1 MTIEFEYWWLLVLPL
16 FFTLGWI
23 AARVDIKQLIA
34 ESTAL
39 PAAYFKGLNFLIS
52 NQYDKAIEAFSE
64 AMQANTD
71 SLELHFALGSL
82 FRRTGE
88 TDRAINMHLNLL
100 DKKELT
106 DNQRSAVKA
115 ELAQDYLKAG
125 LYDRAEELF
134 KGLND
139 TRYRQPALHALQE
152 IYVREREWTRAI
164 ETATELE
171 RLSGVSFRIQ
181 IAQYYCELAMN
192 DIIAQKLDTA
202 RIQLHK
208 ALDANKNCV
217 RANVLLGD
225 LEASTGAHKAAISHW
240 KRIEYQQPEY
250 LGLIANKMLKSFR
263 ALEPEPDKPEPGIPE
278 PGIPDSGKPEP
289 GKPEQNQ
296 SELGDQLKQG
306 LAQLNMYIETYK
318 LPSLMSALY
327 EATLVE
333 EGAEKA
339 AKLARNELIRQP
351 SLTTLDQL
359 LQARA
364 MADETIV
371 ADNKQNNNQDIQ
383 LMQQTV
389 RNAIGNRT
397 AYHCD
402 QCGFRAKQHHW
413 QCPACN
419 AWESLPA
426 EPSEWL
432 SREMTIKKK

>member
-1 MTIEFEYWWLLVLPL
+1 MSIEFEYWWLLALPL

-23 AARVDIKQLIA
+23 AARVDIKQLLS

-52 NQYDKAIEAFSE
+52 DQHDKAVDAFSE
-64 AMQANTD
+64 AIEANTD

-106 DNQRSAVKA
+106 DNQKNAVKA

-125 LYDRAEELF
+125 LFDRAEELF
-134 KGLND
+134 KGFDD
-139 TRYRQPALHALQE
+139 TRYRQPALRALLE
-152 IYVREREWTRAI
+152 IYVREREWLQSV

-171 RLSGVSFRIQ
+171 RLSGVPFRVE

-192 DIIAQKLDTA
+192 DIIAQRQDAA
-202 RIQLHK
+202 RNYLNL

-225 LEASTGAHKAAISHW
+225 LEVSQGAHQAAISHW
-240 KRIEYQQPEY
+240 KRIEFQQPEY
-250 LGLIANKMLKSFR
+250 LGLIAAKMLKSYR
-263 ALEPEPDKPEPGIPE
+263 VTG
-278 PGIPDSGKPEP
+278 
-289 GKPEQNQ
+289 
-296 SELGDQLKQG
+296 QLKEG
-306 LAQLNMYIETYK
+306 LAQLNAYLETYK
-318 LPSLMSALY
+318 LSSLMSVLY
-327 EATLVE
+327 QATLTE

-364 MADETIV
+364 MADETQ
-371 ADNKQNNNQDIQ
+371 KQGSNQDIQ

-389 RNAIGNRT
+389 RNAIGNRA

-402 QCGFRAKQHHW
+402 QCGFRAKQYHW

-426 EPSEWL
+426 EPTEAIN
-432 SREMTIKKK
+432 REMTIKKK

>member
-1 MTIEFEYWWLLVLPL
+1 MSIEFEYWWLLSLPL

-23 AARVDIKQLIA
+23 AARVDIKQLLS

-52 NQYDKAIEAFSE
+52 DQHDKAVDAFSE
-64 AMQANTD
+64 AIEANTD

-106 DNQRSAVKA
+106 ENQKNAVKA

-125 LYDRAEELF
+125 LFDRAEELF
-134 KGLND
+134 KGFDD
-139 TRYRQPALHALQE
+139 TRYRQPALRALLE
-152 IYVREREWTRAI
+152 IYVREREWLQSV

-171 RLSGVSFRIQ
+171 RLSGVPFRVE

-192 DIIAQKLDTA
+192 DMIAQRQDAA
-202 RIQLHK
+202 RNYLNL
-208 ALDANKNCV
+208 ALNANKNCV

-225 LEASTGAHKAAISHW
+225 LEVSLSLNQNRAHQAAISHW
-240 KRIEYQQPEY
+240 KRIEFQQPEY
-250 LGLIANKMLKSFR
+250 LGLVAAKILKSYR
-263 ALEPEPDKPEPGIPE
+263 ATG
-278 PGIPDSGKPEP
+278 
-289 GKPEQNQ
+289 
-296 SELGDQLKQG
+296 QLKEG
-306 LAQLNMYIETYK
+306 LAQLNAYLETYK
-318 LPSLMSALY
+318 LSSLMSVLY
-327 EATLVE
+327 QATLTE

-364 MADETIV
+364 MADETQ
-371 ADNKQNNNQDIQ
+371 KQGSNQDIQ

-389 RNAIGNRT
+389 RNAIGNRA

-402 QCGFRAKQHHW
+402 QCGFRAKQYHW

-426 EPSEWL
+426 EPSEAV
-432 SREMTIKKK
+432 SREMTIKKNNAK

>member
-52 NQYDKAIEAFSE
+52 DQHNKAVEAFSE

-139 TRYRQPALHALQE
+139 TRYRQPALHALLE
-152 IYVREREWTRAI
+152 IYVREREWTHAI

-192 DIIAQKLDTA
+192 DIIAQKLDAA
-202 RIQLHK
+202 RNQLHK
-208 ALDANKNCV
+208 ALDSNKNCV

-225 LEASTGAHKAAISHW
+225 LEASTGAHQAAISQW
-240 KRIEYQQPEY
+240 KRIEFQQPEY
-250 LGLIANKMLKSFR
+250 LGLIANKMLKSYR
-263 ALEPEPDKPEPGIPE
+263 ADG
-278 PGIPDSGKPEP
+278 
-289 GKPEQNQ
+289 
-296 SELGDQLKQG
+296 QLKQG
-306 LAQLNMYIETYK
+306 LTQLNAYLETYK

-364 MADETIV
+364 MADETK
-371 ADNKQNNNQDIQ
+371 KQSNNQDIQ

-389 RNAIGNRT
+389 RNAIGNRA

-426 EPSEWL
+426 EPSEAV
-432 SREMTIKKK
+432 SREMTIKKNNAK

>member
-1 MTIEFEYWWLLVLPL
+1 MTIEFEYWWLLALPL

-23 AARVDIKQLIA
+23 AARVDIKQLLS

-52 NQYDKAIEAFSE
+52 DQHGKAVDAFSE
-64 AMQANTD
+64 AIEANTD

-88 TDRAINMHLNLL
+88 TDRAINMHLNML

-106 DNQRSAVKA
+106 ENQKSAVKA

-125 LYDRAEELF
+125 LFDRAEELF
-134 KGLND
+134 KGLDD
-139 TRYRQPALHALQE
+139 TRYRQPALRALLE
-152 IYVREREWTRAI
+152 IYVREREWFQSIA
-164 ETATELE
+164 TATELE
-171 RLSGVSFRIQ
+171 RLSGVPFRVE

-192 DIIAQKLDTA
+192 DIIAQHQDAA
-202 RIQLHK
+202 RNYLNL

-225 LEASTGAHKAAISHW
+225 LEVSLGVNQTSAHQAAISHW
-240 KRIEYQQPEY
+240 KRIEFQQPEY
-250 LGLIANKMLKSFR
+250 LGLVAAKMLKSYR
-263 ALEPEPDKPEPGIPE
+263 A
-278 PGIPDSGKPEP
+278 SG
-289 GKPEQNQ
+289 
-296 SELGDQLKQG
+296 QLKEG
-306 LAQLNMYIETYK
+306 LAQLNTYLETYK
-318 LPSLMSALY
+318 LPSLMSVLY
-327 EATLVE
+327 EATLAE

-351 SLTTLDQL
+351 NLTTLDQL

-364 MADETIV
+364 MADETQ
-371 ADNKQNNNQDIQ
+371 KQGQNQDIQ

-389 RNAIGNRT
+389 RNAIGNRA
-397 AYHCD
+397 AYHCG
-402 QCGFRAKQHHW
+402 QCGFRAKQYHW

-426 EPSEWL
+426 EPSETV
-432 SREMTIKKK
+432 SREMTIKK

>member
-1 MTIEFEYWWLLVLPL
+1 MTVEFEYWWLLVLPL

-23 AARVDIKQLIA
+23 AARVDIKQLLS

-52 NQYDKAIEAFSE
+52 DQHDKAVEAFSE

-106 DNQRSAVKA
+106 PNQRSAVKA

-134 KGLND
+134 KGLD
-139 TRYRQPALHALQE
+139 DSRYRQPSLNALLE
-152 IYVREREWTRAI
+152 IYVREREWSQAI

-171 RLSGVSFRIQ
+171 RLSGVPFRKE

-192 DIIAQKLDTA
+192 DIIAQKPDAA
-202 RIQLHK
+202 RNLLHM
-208 ALDANKNCV
+208 ALDANKSCI

-225 LEASTGAHKAAISHW
+225 IEVNQGAHQAAISHW
-240 KRIEYQQPEY
+240 KKIEFQKPQY
-250 LGLIANKMLKSFR
+250 LGLIAGKMLKSYR
-263 ALEPEPDKPEPGIPE
+263 
-278 PGIPDSGKPEP
+278 S
-289 GKPEQNQ
+289 NN
-296 SELGDQLKQG
+296 QLKEG
-306 LAQLNMYIETYK
+306 LAQLNTYLETYK
-318 LPSLMSALY
+318 LPTLMSVLY
-327 EATLVE
+327 EATLAE
-333 EGAEKA
+333 EGPDKA
-339 AKLARNELIRQP
+339 AKLARNELIRKP
-351 SLTTLDQL
+351 NLTTLDQL

-364 MADETIV
+364 MADETKKTV
-371 ADNKQNNNQDIQ
+371 KNLGNNQDIQ

-389 RNAIGNRT
+389 RNAIGDRA

-402 QCGFRAKQHHW
+402 QCGFRAKQYHW

-426 EPSEWL
+426 EPSEAI
-432 SREMTIKKK
+432 SREMTIKK

>member
-1 MTIEFEYWWLLVLPL
+1 MTVEFEYWWLLVLPL

-23 AARVDIKQLIA
+23 AARVDIKQLLS
-34 ESTAL
+34 ESTTL

-52 NQYDKAIEAFSE
+52 DQHDKAVDAFSE
-64 AMQANTD
+64 AVQANTD

-100 DKKELT
+100 EKKELT
-106 DNQRSAVKA
+106 PNQKNAVKA

-125 LYDRAEELF
+125 LFDRAEELF
-134 KGLND
+134 KDLDD
-139 TRYRQPALHALQE
+139 TRYRQPALRALLE
-152 IYVREREWTRAI
+152 IYVREREWVQAI

-171 RLSGVSFRIQ
+171 RLSGVPFRRE

-192 DIIAQKLDTA
+192 EIIAQNHDAA
-202 RIQLHK
+202 RKQIAF

-225 LEASTGAHKAAISHW
+225 LETTEGSHQAAITHW
-240 KRIEYQQPEY
+240 KRIEFQQPEY
-250 LGLIANKMLKSFR
+250 LGLVASKMLKSYR
-263 ALEPEPDKPEPGIPE
+263 AMDNLNEGM
-278 PGIPDSGKPEP
+278 
-289 GKPEQNQ
+289 
-296 SELGDQLKQG
+296 
-306 LAQLNMYIETYK
+306 AQLNTYLETYK
-318 LPSLMSALY
+318 LPSLMLVLY
-327 EATLVE
+327 EATLAE

-339 AKLARNELIRQP
+339 ARLARNELIRQP

-364 MADETIV
+364 MADDV
-371 ADNKQNNNQDIQ
+371 NNQDIQ

-389 RNAIGNRT
+389 RNAIGNRA
-397 AYHCD
+397 AYHCN
-402 QCGFRAKQHHW
+402 QCGFRAKQYHW

-426 EPSEWL
+426 EPSEAV
-432 SREMTIKKK
+432 SREMTIKKNNAK

>member
-1 MTIEFEYWWLLVLPL
+1 MTIEFEYWWLLILPL

-34 ESTAL
+34 ESTTL

-52 NQYDKAIEAFSE
+52 DQHQKAVEAFSE
-64 AMQANTD
+64 AIHANSD

-106 DNQRSAVKA
+106 ENQKDAVRA

-134 KGLND
+134 KNLND
-139 TRYRQPALHALQE
+139 KRYHQPALRALLE
-152 IYVREREWTRAI
+152 IYVREREWLQAI

-171 RLSGVSFRIQ
+171 RVSGIPFRKE
-181 IAQYYCELAMN
+181 IAQYHCELAMN
-192 DIIAQKLDTA
+192 AMIDQQPDQVRVHLTN
-202 RIQLHK
+202 
-208 ALDANKNCV
+208 ALDANKKCV
-217 RANVLLGD
+217 RANVLWGD
-225 LEASTGAHKAAISHW
+225 LEMQSGSHAAAISHW
-240 KRIEYQQPEY
+240 KHIEFQDPQY
-250 LGLIANKMLKSFR
+250 LGLIAPKLLQSYAAIDRTQEGISLLKTY
-263 ALEPEPDKPEPGIPE
+263 
-278 PGIPDSGKPEP
+278 
-289 GKPEQNQ
+289 
-296 SELGDQLKQG
+296 SE
-306 LAQLNMYIETYK
+306 NYK

-327 EATLVE
+327 EATIAA
-333 EGAEKA
+333 EGAESA

-351 SLTTLDQL
+351 SLQTLDQL

-364 MADETIV
+364 ISDTNSKSKGYE
-371 ADNKQNNNQDIQ
+371 DIQ

-389 RNAIGNRT
+389 RNAIGNRA
-397 AYHCD
+397 AYHCN
-402 QCGFRAKQHHW
+402 QCGFKARQYHW

-419 AWESLPA
+419 AWESLPS
-426 EPSEWL
+426 EPTEAV
-432 SREMTIKKK
+432 SREMTIKK

>member
-1 MTIEFEYWWLLVLPL
+1 MTIEFEYWWLLALPL

-23 AARVDIKQLIA
+23 AARVDIKQLLS

-52 NQYDKAIEAFSE
+52 DQHDKAVDAFSE
-64 AMQANTD
+64 AIEANTD

-106 DNQRSAVKA
+106 ENQKNAVKA

-125 LYDRAEELF
+125 LFDRAEELF
-134 KGLND
+134 KGFDD
-139 TRYRQPALHALQE
+139 TRYRQPALRALLE
-152 IYVREREWTRAI
+152 IYVREREWLQSV

-171 RLSGVSFRIQ
+171 RLSGVPFRVE

-192 DIIAQKLDTA
+192 DIIAQRQDTA
-202 RIQLHK
+202 RNYLNL
-208 ALDANKNCV
+208 ALNANKNCV

-225 LEASTGAHKAAISHW
+225 LEVSQNAHQAAISHW
-240 KRIEYQQPEY
+240 KRIEFQQPEY
-250 LGLIANKMLKSFR
+250 LGLVAAKMLKSYR
-263 ALEPEPDKPEPGIPE
+263 AI
-278 PGIPDSGKPEP
+278 S
-289 GKPEQNQ
+289 
-296 SELGDQLKQG
+296 QLKEG
-306 LAQLNMYIETYK
+306 LAQLNAYLETYK
-318 LPSLMSALY
+318 LSSLMSVLY
-327 EATLVE
+327 EATLSE

-364 MADETIV
+364 MADETQ
-371 ADNKQNNNQDIQ
+371 KQGSNQDIQ

-389 RNAIGNRT
+389 RNAIGNRA

-402 QCGFRAKQHHW
+402 QCGFRAKQYHW

-426 EPSEWL
+426 EPTEAIN
-432 SREMTIKKK
+432 REMTIKRNNAK

>member
-1 MTIEFEYWWLLVLPL
+1 MTVEFEYWWLLVLPL

-23 AARVDIKQLIA
+23 AARVDIKHLIS
-34 ESTAL
+34 ESTTL
-39 PAAYFKGLNFLIS
+39 PAAYFRGLNFLIS
-52 NQYDKAIEAFSE
+52 DQHDRAVEAFSE

-106 DNQRSAVKA
+106 ENQRSAVKA

-134 KGLND
+134 KGLDD
-139 TRYRQPALHALQE
+139 TRYRQPALHALLE

-171 RLSGVSFRIQ
+171 RLSGVPFRQ
-181 IAQYYCELAMN
+181 EIAQYYCELAMN
-192 DIIAQKLDTA
+192 EIIAQNPDAA
-202 RIQLHK
+202 RNQLHM
-208 ALDANKNCV
+208 AIDANKNCV
-217 RANVLLGD
+217 RASVLLGD
-225 LEASTGAHKAAISHW
+225 LEVNDGAHQAAISHW
-240 KRIEYQQPEY
+240 KRIEFQQPEY
-250 LGLIANKMLKSFR
+250 LGLVAGKMLKSYR
-263 ALEPEPDKPEPGIPE
+263 A
-278 PGIPDSGKPEP
+278 S
-289 GKPEQNQ
+289 EQLK
-296 SELGDQLKQG
+296 EGLDQLNTY
-306 LAQLNMYIETYK
+306 LETYK
-318 LPSLMSALY
+318 LPSLMSVLY
-327 EATLVE
+327 EATLAE
-333 EGAEKA
+333 DGAEKA
-339 AKLARNELIRQP
+339 TKLARNELIRQP
-351 SLTTLDQL
+351 NLTTLDQL

-364 MADETIV
+364 MAED
-371 ADNKQNNNQDIQ
+371 ANDQDIQ

-389 RNAIGNRT
+389 RNAIGNRS

-402 QCGFRAKQHHW
+402 QCGFRAKQFHW

-426 EPSEWL
+426 EPSEAI
-432 SREMTIKKK
+432 SREMTIKKTNGK

>member
-1 MTIEFEYWWLLVLPL
+1 MNVEFEYWWLLALPL

-23 AARVDIKQLIA
+23 AARVDIKHLIS
-34 ESTAL
+34 ESTTL

-52 NQYDKAIEAFSE
+52 DQHGKAVDAFSE
-64 AMQANTD
+64 AIEANTD

-106 DNQRSAVKA
+106 PNQKNAVKA

-125 LYDRAEELF
+125 LFDRAEELF
-134 KGLND
+134 KSLDD
-139 TRYRQPALHALQE
+139 TRYRQPALHSLLE

-171 RLSGVSFRIQ
+171 RLSGVPFRRE

-192 DIIAQKLDTA
+192 DIIAHKQDAA
-202 RIQLHK
+202 RNHLHE

-225 LEASTGAHKAAISHW
+225 MEASTGAHQAAISHW
-240 KRIEYQQPEY
+240 KRIEFQQPEY
-250 LGLIANKMLKSFR
+250 LGLIAGKMLKSYR
-263 ALEPEPDKPEPGIPE
+263 A
-278 PGIPDSGKPEP
+278 
-289 GKPEQNQ
+289 N
-296 SELGDQLKQG
+296 DQLKQG
-306 LAQLNMYIETYK
+306 LAQLNSYLDTYK

-327 EATLVE
+327 EATLAE

-351 SLTTLDQL
+351 SLATLDQL

-364 MADETIV
+364 MADETK
-371 ADNKQNNNQDIQ
+371 KQSSNQDIQ

-389 RNAIGNRT
+389 RNAIGNRA

-426 EPSEWL
+426 EPSEAV
-432 SREMTIKKK
+432 SREMTIKKNNGK

>member
-52 NQYDKAIEAFSE
+52 DQHNKAVEAFSE

-139 TRYRQPALHALQE
+139 TRYRQPALHALLE

-192 DIIAQKLDTA
+192 DIIAQKLDAA
-202 RIQLHK
+202 RNQLHK
-208 ALDANKNCV
+208 ALDSNKNCV

-225 LEASTGAHKAAISHW
+225 LEASTGTHQAAISQW
-240 KRIEYQQPEY
+240 KRIEFQQPEY
-250 LGLIANKMLKSFR
+250 LGLIANKMLKSYR
-263 ALEPEPDKPEPGIPE
+263 ADG
-278 PGIPDSGKPEP
+278 
-289 GKPEQNQ
+289 
-296 SELGDQLKQG
+296 QLKQG
-306 LAQLNMYIETYK
+306 LAQLNAYLETYK

-364 MADETIV
+364 MADETK
-371 ADNKQNNNQDIQ
+371 KQSNNQDIQ

-389 RNAIGNRT
+389 RNAIGNRA

-426 EPSEWL
+426 EPSEAV
-432 SREMTIKKK
+432 SREMTIKKNNAK